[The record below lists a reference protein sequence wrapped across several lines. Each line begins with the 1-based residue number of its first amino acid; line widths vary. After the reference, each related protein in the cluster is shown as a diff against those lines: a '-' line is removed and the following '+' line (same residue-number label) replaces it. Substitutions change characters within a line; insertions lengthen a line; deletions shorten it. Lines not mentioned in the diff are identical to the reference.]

1 MLLTVLLLALVI
13 ALAYFV
19 WRFSTESTRL
29 RARYATII
37 DIDTA
42 VADAKRQLEAARRDQ
57 AAHDVASARD
67 HALREQEHQQRLDT
81 QTRTATDA
89 LERLQREHQAF
100 LTQDQERRAALD
112 QEYGQALATY
122 QDLKREL
129 SLVEENLEDI
139 SFGLYKPHFSFQ
151 TPEEY
156 KVALTTLRDRERSLI
171 ANSRAAVCPVT
182 WRVGDS
188 EKEGARMVKQN
199 VKLILRA
206 FNGECEAA
214 RADVSW
220 NNITKM
226 EERIKKSCEAMNKLS
241 GVLRVTITPE
251 FLGLKLDELR
261 LTHEHEEKKYQDRE
275 EQRRIREQIR
285 EEERA
290 QREFEKVQADAE
302 AEEVRYQKALT
313 KAREEAAQA
322 TGVALEK
329 LTKQIDGFEAKL
341 DEARQKK
348 ERAISR
354 AQLTKSGF
362 VYVISNMGSFGEKVF
377 KIGMTRRL
385 EPMER
390 IIELGGAS
398 VPFPFDLHAMLYSDN
413 APELENALHQL
424 FVQRRLNMV
433 NPRREFYRDVELGE
447 IENFVKAKGLSAQF
461 IRDAE
466 AREYRETLAK
476 RERAAPVMPEPD
488 KFSGPLF
495 PTATDAG

>member
-1 MLLTVLLLALVI
+1 
-13 ALAYFV
+13 
-19 WRFSTESTRL
+19 
-29 RARYATII
+29 
-37 DIDTA
+37 
-42 VADAKRQLEAARRDQ
+42 
-57 AAHDVASARD
+57 
-67 HALREQEHQQRLDT
+67 
-81 QTRTATDA
+81 
-89 LERLQREHQAF
+89 
-100 LTQDQERRAALD
+100 
-112 QEYGQALATY
+112 
-122 QDLKREL
+122 
-129 SLVEENLEDI
+129 
-139 SFGLYKPHFSFQ
+139 
-151 TPEEY
+151 
-156 KVALTTLRDRERSLI
+156 
-171 ANSRAAVCPVT
+171 
-182 WRVGDS
+182 
-188 EKEGARMVKQN
+188 MVKQN
-199 VKLILRA
+199 IKLILRA

-226 EERIKKSCEAMNKLS
+226 EERVKKSCEAMNKLS
-241 GVLRVTITPE
+241 GVLQVTITPE
-251 FLGLKLDELR
+251 YLNLKLDELR
-261 LTHEHEEKKYQDRE
+261 LTHEYEEKKYQDRE

-290 QREFEKVQADAE
+290 QRECEKAQADAE
-302 AEEVRYQKALT
+302 AEEERYQKVLA

-322 TGVALEK
+322 TGAALEK
-329 LTKQIDGFEAKL
+329 LTKQIGSFEAKL

-362 VYVISNMGSFGEKVF
+362 VYVISNIGSFGEKVF

-413 APELENALHQL
+413 APELENGLHQL

-433 NPRREFYRDVELGE
+433 NPRREFYRDVELNE
-447 IENFVKAKGLSAQF
+447 IESFVKAKGLSAQF
-461 IRDAE
+461 IKDAE

-476 RERAAPVMPEPD
+476 REQAAPVVPEPD

-495 PTATDAG
+495 HTATNDFYFVYNERRSSTGTILDRALICKLTHIFSF